1 MEKIKIIIVDD
12 VEMTRVGLSILLK
25 KNDKFEVIGEAPNG
39 VQFLSLLSTS
49 SPDLV
54 LMDVNMPIMGGI
66 EATREAKKRYPTIK
80 FIALTNDDGEEY
92 IEDMVIA
99 GAKGF
104 LMKKVSAEELHKAI
118 EVVMNEGTYLA
129 PELVSYYNR
138 ASMVQKDFRKI
149 SLTAGEETV
158 LNFLCKGYSLK
169 EIAEKLMVSPNFV
182 DIQCKNL
189 SEKTSTK
196 NAVGLVLYAIKNKMV
211 IL

>member
-25 KNDKFEVIGEAPNG
+25 KNDRFQVVAEAPNG
-39 VQFLSLLSTS
+39 VQFLSLLETCAG
-49 SPDLV
+49 DLV

-66 EATREAKKRYPTIK
+66 EATREAKKRYPDLK

-92 IEDMVIA
+92 IEDMVLA

-104 LMKKVSAEELHKAI
+104 LMKKVNAEELQKAI
-118 EVVMNEGTYLA
+118 EVVINGGTYLA
-129 PELVSYYNR
+129 PELVTYYNKV
-138 ASMVQKDFRKI
+138 SMVQKDMRKI
-149 SLTAGEETV
+149 ALTAGEETV
-158 LNFLCKGYSLK
+158 LNLLCKGFSLK
-169 EIAEKLMVSPNFV
+169 EIADKLMVSPNFV

-211 IL
+211 SI